1 MKEHEENTR
10 ARDAAQHVVKYAF
23 RIGVPCQARAKWSQY
38 WNALDPKHPVGWD
51 FENYDYRIVPPPETT
66 AAKVPLTAPMPDW
79 GGKAE
84 AKTEEPE
91 PEPEPEKQP
100 FLGSRFTP
108 EDRRFS
114 EADILETF
122 TELASIFASLARLRE
137 RFKKG

>member
-1 MKEHEENTR
+1 MKEHEEDTHM
-10 ARDAAQHVVKYAF
+10 RDAVRRVLQDAF
-23 RIGVPCQARAKWSQY
+23 HTGVPCQAKAKWSQY

-91 PEPEPEKQP
+91 PEKPP

-114 EADILETF
+114 DADILETF